1 MPLSDKLS
9 HRMRRRRDR
18 PGGSTQLIP
27 LIVQELEPIGGFSGT
42 AFVLPDR
49 TTTTTTRLLN
59 PAA

>member
-1 MPLSDKLS
+1 
-9 HRMRRRRDR
+9 MRRRRDR